1 VKEDPML
8 SFIKD
13 WVLNIV
19 TLVLFIVII
28 EMLVPKGRMKKYVN
42 LVTGIILI
50 IAIINP
56 FLKLLGGSAR
66 LDEAQTANSNFL
78 DKVEIKNDSSLL
90 KEEQMKQIVEVYRKK
105 LISQL
110 ESAALNTEGVSEAKA
125 DVIIN
130 EDYKSDLFGEVKRVY
145 LKVGSAEKGSAKSVA
160 KIENIE
166 RIDVGNDVGND
177 VKKATGTQK
186 NAVVAEPDTALTKR
200 LEDKISGLYGIDKEN
215 IVISLLKR

>member
-1 VKEDPML
+1 ML
-8 SFIKD
+8 SFIKE

-28 EMLVPKGRMKKYVN
+28 EMLIPAGKMKKYVN
-42 LVTGIILI
+42 LVTGVILI

-56 FLKLLGGSAR
+56 FIKLMGGSVR
-66 LDEAQTANSNFL
+66 LDEVQTANSNFL
-78 DKVEIKNDSSLL
+78 DKAEIKNDSGIL
-90 KEEQMKQIVEVYRKK
+90 KEEQTKQIIEVYRKK

-145 LKVGSAEKGSAKSVA
+145 LEVGPAENDNAKSVVQ
-160 KIENIE
+160 IENID
-166 RIDVGNDVGND
+166 RIEVGKD
-177 VKKATGTQK
+177 VKKNAETPK
-186 NAVVAEPDTALTKR
+186 NTIAAEPDTALAKR

-215 IVISLLKR
+215 IVISLPKR